1 MEIPQAEPTATPI
14 SGDGSIDPNT
24 EPTTGID
31 PQNPAA
37 QDPPPAPAGDPD
49 DDDLPHGVKKRIGK
63 LTARLH
69 GQEAYVQSLEQQIA
83 QLQAATQPQA
93 PNWDDLPIEEQV
105 KMLARQE
112 AQAILQQERSQ
123 LSAKQQQQQ
132 IVENFQSQLSD
143 LETRVPQAREIIAEA
158 EPFFA
163 QIGSAAQMQILGSA
177 HAADI
182 AFELAQNPNLA
193 LQIARMSPEQKAK
206 TIDRMEIKIELRK
219 EMQGIT
225 AQAPAAQAQ
234 SQAPQR
240 TPAQPTPQAN
250 KGATIAPAV
259 NPDDMSF
266 EQYKQWRKTTAKKR

>member
-14 SGDGSIDPNT
+14 SGDGSIDPIT

-37 QDPPPAPAGDPD
+37 QDPAPAPAAD

-69 GQEAYVQSLEQQIA
+69 GQEAYVQSLEQKIA
-83 QLQAATQPQA
+83 QLETATQPQA

-112 AQAILQQERSQ
+112 AQSILQQERSQ
-123 LSAKQQQQQ
+123 LSAKQHQQQ

-143 LETRVPQAREIIAEA
+143 LETRAPQAREIIAEA

-182 AFELAQNPNLA
+182 AFEIAQNPNLA
-193 LQIARMSPEQKAK
+193 LQIAKMSPEQKAK

-219 EMQGIT
+219 EMQGVMSQP
-225 AQAPAAQAQ
+225 AAPAQAQ
-234 SQAPQR
+234 SPQR

-250 KGATIAPAV
+250 KGAAVAPPL

-266 EQYKQWRKTTAKKR
+266 EQYKQWRKTTGKKR